1 MFCVRP
7 ARFSDLADIE
17 RLANSSAARIS
28 TLPDE
33 RDKLSEKIE
42 YSTKSFEGDSS
53 TEGLER
59 FLFVLENTETGQVLG
74 TSGIDACA
82 GNGGP
87 FYNYRSDEL
96 IHSSHALK
104 VHNRVPVLYLTH
116 ELTGKTLLC
125 SFTIDPTLKDLG
137 PFRLLSRARFLFMD
151 AFRDRFRSKV
161 ITEVQGIQDK
171 DGHSPFW
178 DSVGRHFFNMDFATA
193 DYYSGVKSKTFIAEL
208 MPSHPIY
215 VPLLTPEARAAMGKH
230 HPATDNTVQL
240 LLREGFRIAE
250 HIDIFD
256 GGPTFENELEGIQTI
271 QSRSLKFAKPGG
283 HNSGM
288 KYLVANRSFTNFRCV
303 IASLT
308 DGLGDVI
315 RVSDEVSKTLN
326 INDGG
331 QVAFVTL

>member
-7 ARFSDLADIE
+7 ARFSDLAEIE

-42 YSTKSFEGDSS
+42 YSTKSFEGDAS
-53 TEGLER
+53 TEGCER

-116 ELTGKTLLC
+116 ELTGKTLMC
-125 SFTIDPTLKDLG
+125 SYTIDPALND
-137 PFRLLSRARFLFMD
+137 PAAFRLLSRARFLFMD
-151 AFRDRFRSKV
+151 ASRDRFNEKV
-161 ITEVQGIQDK
+161 ITEVQGVLDEA
-171 DGHSPFW
+171 GSSPFW

-215 VPLLTPEARAAMGKH
+215 VPLLTPEAKAAMGKH

-240 LLREGFRIAE
+240 LLREGFRVAE

-256 GGPTFENELEGIQTI
+256 GGPTFENELESIQTI
-271 QSRSLKFAKPGG
+271 KSRSLKYARAGG
-283 HNSGM
+283 SNTGM
-288 KYLVANRSFTNFRCV
+288 KYLVANRSFSNFRCV

-315 RVSDEVSKTLN
+315 RLSNEVSEQLK
-326 INDGG
+326 IEEGG
-331 QVAFVTL
+331 QVAFVAL